1 VYDDR
6 TEIRGPIDFDD
17 AWVRFICA
25 VERSLKNRAQGI
37 LAHALTKAL
46 PGESQEYLDR
56 WAKEDQRLAREGLV
70 ELMDEQG
77 DIYHLHIEE
86 LKAEDVTDRLR
97 AETARMDW
105 LGWRRDQ
112 RLEWVEVWRNSSGRP
127 RELP

>member
-25 VERSLKNRAQGI
+25 VERSLMNRAQGI

-46 PGESQEYLDR
+46 PGEAQEDLDR

-112 RLEWVEVWRNSSGRP
+112 RLEWVEVWRNSSGRR

>member
-1 VYDDR
+1 M
-6 TEIRGPIDFDD
+6 
-17 AWVRFICA
+17 
-25 VERSLKNRAQGI
+25 NRAQGI

-46 PGESQEYLDR
+46 PGESQEDLDR

-86 LKAEDVTDRLR
+86 LKAEDVMDRLR

-112 RLEWVEVWRNSSGRP
+112 RLE
-127 RELP
+127 